1 MEIRGSR
8 ILHHRIQNH
17 LQVVTDTAFLL
28 DCELVIRTDNH
39 LKIFIPKLH
48 HPCLGDVRH
57 IGRTLFPVPRV
68 KPGNHVAQELARLRP
83 DITFPVHEKL
93 IEKPQRL
100 FFLLIV
106 CIGEIFFK
114 NIQVGADIL
123 PALLASGRLQ
133 KISKL
138 AFRRHAV
145 HDFNIM
151 FYSHKNERLYGLLRI
166 SERNVG
172 KGRPFYR
179 MAVQPHIHSQGTH
192 VILEVMQLGI
202 YEAVAVQLCLV
213 HIVQF
218 GQDDIKRLIETGNI
232 SNLPAILSPAL
243 FYPEIRVNQY
253 QRFH

>member
-1 MEIRGSR
+1 MWRKRAEYQACLLYTS
-8 ILHHRIQNH
+8 IQNH

-123 PALLASGRLQ
+123 PALLAPGRLQ

-145 HDFNIM
+145 HDFNCL
-151 FYSHKNERLYGLLRI
+151 LYTSRASWLTVSL
-166 SERNVG
+166 
-172 KGRPFYR
+172 
-179 MAVQPHIHSQGTH
+179 
-192 VILEVMQLGI
+192 
-202 YEAVAVQLCLV
+202 
-213 HIVQF
+213 
-218 GQDDIKRLIETGNI
+218 
-232 SNLPAILSPAL
+232 
-243 FYPEIRVNQY
+243 
-253 QRFH
+253 